1 MSQQDNSAKEWRDV
15 VPVLFSIDEV
25 QRRSGRWTS
34 PDWELASLEVMPD
47 SKPEPF
53 SVDIVAGSDGAV
65 RTHWRGFALRLY
77 KDAGESYWAN
87 LMSGK
92 PRIFVIC
99 EIDEE
104 SDSHI
109 QPQLLTASQDEANA
123 HLETDSFVLS
133 VEMPFELA
141 DNLERFVVDT
151 YVPEQKRKRKR
162 VEGDA
167 LGSKP

>member
-1 MSQQDNSAKEWRDV
+1 
-15 VPVLFSIDEV
+15 VPIVFSIDEV

-34 PDWELASLEVMPD
+34 PDWELASFEVL
-47 SKPEPF
+47 SVEKPEAF
-53 SVDIVAGSDGAV
+53 SVAINRGPDERV

-87 LMSGK
+87 LMSGN
-92 PRIFVIC
+92 PRVFVIC
-99 EIDEE
+99 EIDED

-133 VEMPFELA
+133 VEMPTELA
-141 DNLERFVVDT
+141 DNLERFVVEN

-167 LGSKP
+167 LGAKT